1 MADDGLSAGAVARR
15 LGVAVTT
22 LRSWHQR
29 YGLGPSRHVPGRHR
43 RYSVEDLDR
52 LDVMARLT
60 AEGVSPAEAARW
72 ARTAAVPGAEPDRK
86 LPDRDVPARGVQD
99 RGVPDRDVPAR
110 DMSARAGGGA
120 VIAVGRAGAAARG
133 LARAA
138 MRLDPVAMRAGID
151 AAIEADGV
159 VATWDRLL
167 RPVLV
172 GVGERYAASAG
183 YIEVEHLLSRCVSE
197 ALAAVPRPPAG
208 ATTPRI
214 LLCCADEEQH
224 SLPLEALAAALAE
237 LGVPCRQLGARV
249 PVAALVDAVRRTAPR
264 AVVVWSQ
271 QPATGDPAQL
281 AAVRSGPQSPPLLVA
296 AGPGWWSDLLPAGVR
311 NPATLAEGLAMLR
324 DVPGSSGR

>member
-60 AEGVSPAEAARW
+60 AEGVSPAEAAHW
-72 ARTAAVPGAEPDRK
+72 ARAGAVPGAEPDRDVPARGA
-86 LPDRDVPARGVQD
+86 PDRDVPERGVPARGV
-99 RGVPDRDVPAR
+99 P
-110 DMSARAGGGA
+110 ARAGGGA
-120 VIAVGRAGAAARG
+120 VIAVGRAGPAARG

-197 ALAAVPRPPAG
+197 ALAAVPRPRAG
-208 ATTPRI
+208 AATPRI

-237 LGVPCRQLGARV
+237 LGVPCRLLGARV
-249 PVAALVDAVRRTAPR
+249 PAVALVDAVRRTAPR

-271 QPATGDPAQL
+271 RPTTGDPAQL
-281 AAVRSGPQSPPLLVA
+281 AAVRSGPQPPPLLVA
-296 AGPGWWSDLLPAGVR
+296 AGPGWRSDLLPAGVR
-311 NPATLAEGLAMLR
+311 HPATLADGLAMLR
-324 DVPGSSGR
+324 DVPGSSGS